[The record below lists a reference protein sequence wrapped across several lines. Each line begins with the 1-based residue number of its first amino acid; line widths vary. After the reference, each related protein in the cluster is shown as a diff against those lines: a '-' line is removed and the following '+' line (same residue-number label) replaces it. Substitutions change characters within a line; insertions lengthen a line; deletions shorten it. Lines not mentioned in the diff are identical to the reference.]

1 LVIPQWG
8 LTMATILFASL
19 FLLLVFVHIG
29 MKARPNALAL
39 ALAISPF
46 LLILPLTLVEI
57 QVVADA
63 LKRPVAA
70 AEVFS
75 GNAGCSLKAGTA
87 TLAAERA
94 VHWRFL

>member
-19 FLLLVFVHIG
+19 FLLLVFVYIG
-29 MKARPNALAL
+29 MKARTDALAL

-46 LLILPLTLVEI
+46 LLILPLTLAEI
-57 QVVADA
+57 QVADA
-63 LKRPVAA
+63 LKRPVAG

-75 GNAGCSLKAGTA
+75 GNAGCSWKMGTA

-94 VHWRFL
+94 VH

>member
-19 FLLLVFVHIG
+19 FLLLVFVYIG
-29 MKARPNALAL
+29 MKARTDALAL

-57 QVVADA
+57 QVTDA
-63 LKRPVAA
+63 LKRPVAGT
-70 AEVFS
+70 EVLS
-75 GNAGCSLKAGTA
+75 GNAGCSLKIGTA

-94 VHWRFL
+94 VH